1 MGEGRS
7 GPFGLVMRSPV
18 RSDTGRKLFISYF
31 DPRHR
36 CTTTADLRIT
46 CISRGDRRRRRTV
59 PPRAR
64 SRDHTC
70 GATTFS
76 LRLFSR
82 VRFSLSPPSPS
93 SSIVH
98 SPFGRSS
105 DRTCVVPAAAVVVE
119 LSSVPSIDLKYFYY
133 FFSRNLAVFDI
144 IYIYIYYA
152 VLYLTWIGTSSR
164 TGIVVSAVVELTDD
178 DDLASP
184 R

>member
-1 MGEGRS
+1 
-7 GPFGLVMRSPV
+7 MRSPV

-105 DRTCVVPAAAVVVE
+105 DRTCVVPAAALVVE
-119 LSSVPSIDLKYFYY
+119 LSSVPSIDLKHFY
-133 FFSRNLAVFDI
+133 FFFFREISRYSILFI
-144 IYIYIYYA
+144 FIYIT
-152 VLYLTWIGTSSR
+152 LYCIKLELELHHGPGLSSPLSSNLPMMMISQVHGNPSGR
-164 TGIVVSAVVELTDD
+164 
-178 DDLASP
+178 
-184 R
+184 